1 MRRHRVLL
9 FTLFIKNTRSR
20 VRAKISVEFV
30 LPYPF
35 IQDQVKL
42 TFLENFDSCED
53 IITVISTALA
63 FVLQGFFEKNPLET
77 KNPSL
82 KEEIIMT
89 THLSG

>member
-1 MRRHRVLL
+1 
-9 FTLFIKNTRSR
+9 
-20 VRAKISVEFV
+20 
-30 LPYPF
+30 
-35 IQDQVKL
+35 VKL